1 MRIGLLISGAGDQI
15 KARKQII
22 KEIKYHHYTNN
33 HGTEN
38 ECPKNM
44 ERSEVEELVNE
55 MDYNFSLPDDYESK
69 VIDTEIC
76 DIDEDE

>member
-1 MRIGLLISGAGDQI
+1 
-15 KARKQII
+15 
-22 KEIKYHHYTNN
+22 
-33 HGTEN
+33 
-38 ECPKNM
+38 M

>member
-1 MRIGLLISGAGDQI
+1 MKTESVYVTVRIDI
-15 KARKQII
+15 
-22 KEIKYHHYTNN
+22 
-33 HGTEN
+33 